1 MKLQDTIDKVNSR
14 LKALEDRQFDQLSF
28 DWEGIRFHAVSE
40 GRADGSAQI
49 RISADLGRLYF
60 TVENASHRAV
70 AIERLYANN
79 RAIDG
84 AYSVDNNGNVLFQC
98 LTKTPHKML
107 GNDLLVALTTIIL
120 QTETH
125 LLTLKSHLKPTQ
137 LAA

>member
-28 DWEGIRFHAVSE
+28 DWEDIRFHAISE
-40 GRADGSAQI
+40 EDADGSSRI
-49 RISADLGRLYF
+49 RINAELGRLYF
-60 TVENASHRAV
+60 TVENAAHRAM

-98 LTKTPHKML
+98 LTKTSQKML

-125 LLTLKSHLKPTQ
+125 LRTLKSHLKPKQ